1 MKKRTIYRGLVR
13 LQSYVEPTV
22 AERVD
27 KFCAA
32 TGLSESA
39 LIKSSVCKHLD
50 GISDAT
56 LLLRRLDRIGRAIER
71 GHRDHAFH
79 SEAFAVFVRLWLA
92 HTPSLPEDA
101 KRAARMNA
109 ESRYKQFVE
118 HVVEQFSGARR
129 FLDELPK
136 EPLADETELAALAQ
150 KSTGSKQRG

>member
-118 HVVEQFSGARR
+118 HVVEQFSGSRR
-129 FLDELPK
+129 FLDDLPK
-136 EPLADETELAALAQ
+136 EPVADETELDAIAR
-150 KSTGSKQRG
+150 KSTGSKQGG